1 MAGAAGTN
9 GGQWLGQTVSVG
21 HGVDAATYR
30 ARASP
35 GAGSGQLGCLAGAFR
50 AAGTDDAHLFSTL
63 GRTGGLFRGWLH
75 FSGKLMPGG
84 RLRRYESEMVIL
96 RVAHLRECEYE
107 TDHHI
112 RLGKR
117 AGITQEILDRL
128 RLGPTAPGW
137 TDKERALLTA
147 VDQLVTTR
155 NLDDPTW
162 TTLAE
167 HYDDRRLIEI
177 VLLTN
182 QYEGLA
188 STITALRIQTD
199 H

>member
-1 MAGAAGTN
+1 MVSTRPRIAPGRLRE
-9 GGQWLGQTVSVG
+9 LGPVNWVVWQALS
-21 HGVDAATYR
+21 
-30 ARASP
+30 
-35 GAGSGQLGCLAGAFR
+35 R
-50 AAGTDDAHLFSTL
+50 AAGTEDAHLFSTL

-75 FSGKLMPGG
+75 FSGRLMPGG
-84 RLRRYESEMVIL
+84 KLRRYESELVIL
-96 RVAHLRECEYE
+96 RVAHLRQCDYE
-107 TDHHI
+107 MDHHI
-112 RLGKR
+112 RLGRR
-117 AGITQEILDRL
+117 AGVTAEILDRL
-128 RLGPTAPGW
+128 REGPAAEGW

-155 NLDDPTW
+155 DLDDPTW
-162 TTLAE
+162 QALAS
-167 HYDDRRLIEI
+167 HYDERHLIEI

>member
-1 MAGAAGTN
+1 MVSTGPRIAPGRLRELGPVN
-9 GGQWLGQTVSVG
+9 WLAWQALS
-21 HGVDAATYR
+21 
-30 ARASP
+30 
-35 GAGSGQLGCLAGAFR
+35 R
-50 AAGTDDAHLFSTL
+50 AAGTPDAHLFSTL

-84 RLRRYESEMVIL
+84 RLRRYDTELVIL
-96 RVAHLRECEYE
+96 RVAHLRHCDYE

-112 RLGKR
+112 RLGRR
-117 AGITQEILDRL
+117 AGVTQEILDRL
-128 RLGPTAPGW
+128 REGPTAAGW
-137 TDKERALLTA
+137 SDRERALLTA
-147 VDQLVTTR
+147 VDRLVETR
-155 NLDDPTW
+155 DLDDATW
-162 TTLAE
+162 QALSA
-167 HYDDRRLIEI
+167 HYDERLLIEI